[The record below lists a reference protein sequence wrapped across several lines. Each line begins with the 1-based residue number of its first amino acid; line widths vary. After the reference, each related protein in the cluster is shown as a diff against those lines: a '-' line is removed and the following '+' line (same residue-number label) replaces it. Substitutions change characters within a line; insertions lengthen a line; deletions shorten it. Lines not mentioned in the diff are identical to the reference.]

1 MPKPRIPDF
10 KTQPPLT
17 IHSEN
22 STPAQ
27 PAKKLR
33 VLIIAEAANPELT
46 SVALIGYS
54 LSQALGQVCDAHLV
68 TESRNEA
75 SLHKFNV
82 SPDTFTAITNPAQ
95 RIAFRIATLLRGGT
109 SLGWTIH
116 SALTTL
122 AYPLFERKI
131 WQHFSKALESGDY
144 DLVHRITPLSPTTPS
159 YLAAKLAKLK
169 IPYIL
174 GPINGGIPWPAGFDS
189 VRLAEREW
197 LGYFRD
203 LHRLLPGLHA
213 TRKLAS
219 TLIAA
224 SRHTYQEITGN
235 ESSLDQK
242 TLWLPENAIDPER
255 FPEIHLLPAPP
266 APGVPLRVA
275 FLGRLVPY
283 KGADMLLEA
292 AAPLLRSGR
301 ITLEIIGDGPQLP
314 ALKELV
320 AKEQVQDAVIF
331 AGWVPHAQVR
341 SHLSSAQIFAFPSVR
356 EFGGGVVLE
365 AMALGLA
372 PIVLDYGGPAELIPQ
387 GGGTIVPIGT
397 REEIIASFRQAL
409 SQAIENPNQVHQT
422 GLLAQRYVRDH
433 FTWPA
438 KARQLLEIYRW
449 TLQGNPL
456 PKPDLFGT
464 PSST

>member
-1 MPKPRIPDF
+1 
-10 KTQPPLT
+10 
-17 IHSEN
+17 
-22 STPAQ
+22 
-27 PAKKLR
+27 LR
-33 VLIIAEAANPELT
+33 VLVIAEAANPELT

-54 LSQALGQVCDAHLV
+54 LSQALAQVCVAHLI
-68 TESRNEA
+68 TESRNES
-75 SLHKFNV
+75 SLLKFGV
-82 SPDTFTAITNPAQ
+82 SPDTFTAVTNPAQ

-122 AYPLFERKI
+122 AYPLFEREI
-131 WQHFSKALESGDY
+131 WRQFGKSLKNGDY

-159 YLAAKLAKLK
+159 YLAKRLSK
-169 IPYIL
+169 IRMPLLL

-219 TLIAA
+219 TLILA
-224 SRHTYQEITGN
+224 SRHTYHEVSGSDQA
-235 ESSLDQK
+235 LDLK
-242 TLWLPENAIDPER
+242 SVWLPENAIDPAR
-255 FPEIHLLPAPP
+255 FPEIHHPPAPP
-266 APGVPLRVA
+266 SPGQPLRIA

-283 KGADMLLEA
+283 KGADMLIEA
-292 AAPLLRSGR
+292 AAPLLRSGT

-320 AKEQVQDAVIF
+320 AREKIQDSVSF
-331 AGWVPHAQVR
+331 AGWVAHEKVRGHLSTAQV
-341 SHLSSAQIFAFPSVR
+341 FAFPSVR

-372 PIVLDYGGPAELIPQ
+372 PIVLDYGGPAELIPD

-397 REEIIASFRQAL
+397 REQIIASFHQAL
-409 SQAIENPNQVHQT
+409 SQAAADPEKVHQS

-433 FTWPA
+433 YTWQA
-438 KARQLLEIYRW
+438 KARQLVQIYHW
-449 TLQGNPL
+449 TLAGCPA
-456 PKPDLFGT
+456 PKPDPFA
-464 PSST
+464 